1 MPSFS
6 VIRPALERSGSQE
19 CIGHGSFFRGHGLLN
34 NWALFYFIF
43 FKIFIFS
50 IIVDLQYSVN
60 LYCRLYFLAEVKFL
74 IDGTFSLQRCP
85 SLLMWR
91 PLTKSQLF
99 AIHQV
104 LSPVPMY
111 QSVPAA
117 SKQTSCGCWGGGSS
131 GLLETLLGTPSLSF
145 QGFPDMGKISGSI
158 HPKIWQLEI
167 YSSCLTETL
176 CSTVI
181 PHSPQPPAPTP
192 GKYHSTLW
200 LYEFICL
207 R

>member
-60 LYCRLYFLAEVKFL
+60 LYCRLYFLSEINYL
-74 IDGTFSLQRCP
+74 TDGTFSLQRCP

-117 SKQTSCGCWGGGSS
+117 SKQTSCGCWGGWVFWSSWDSFGHPITLFS
-131 GLLETLLGTPSLSF
+131 GLPWHG
-145 QGFPDMGKISGSI
+145 
-158 HPKIWQLEI
+158 
-167 YSSCLTETL
+167 
-176 CSTVI
+176 
-181 PHSPQPPAPTP
+181 
-192 GKYHSTLW
+192 
-200 LYEFICL
+200 
-207 R
+207 

>member
-60 LYCRLYFLAEVKFL
+60 LYCRLYFLSEINYL
-74 IDGTFSLQRCP
+74 TDGTFSLQRCP

-145 QGFPDMGKISGSI
+145 QGFPDMGKISGSHSSKNLTIRNLFLLLNWNFMLNCNSSFPSTPCSYPWQVPFHSLVIWI
-158 HPKIWQLEI
+158 HL
-167 YSSCLTETL
+167 S
-176 CSTVI
+176 
-181 PHSPQPPAPTP
+181 
-192 GKYHSTLW
+192 
-200 LYEFICL
+200 
-207 R
+207 